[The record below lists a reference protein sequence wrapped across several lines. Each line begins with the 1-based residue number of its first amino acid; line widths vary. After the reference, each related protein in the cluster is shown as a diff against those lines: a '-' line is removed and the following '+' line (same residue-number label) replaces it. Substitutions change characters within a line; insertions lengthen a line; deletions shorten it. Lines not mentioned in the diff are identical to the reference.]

1 MQVYLIIIIII
12 LVLVVAILVYLLL
25 SYHKER
31 VLFEKEHHLLNSKM
45 KYLQL
50 ETLESRLDP
59 HLFKNILNSVQSLAY
74 QTYFALD
81 KMAGVLDYIM
91 YDSQKK
97 MVSLRE
103 EHDFALKLIDINKI
117 KLNPLF
123 RLDVRS
129 VIEEDNVFYEQD
141 LVAPLICVEL
151 LENAFKHADLQSND
165 AFISVLFKLKKGR
178 FDLIVSNKA
187 SGKKTLRKEH
197 CGFGLEALQ
206 QRLNIIYG
214 PFYKLDKSVDDEV
227 YTMHLKLDLDDFK
240 NKMHTIR

>member
-1 MQVYLIIIIII
+1 MQVYLIIIIVL
-12 LVLVVAILVYLLL
+12 LVIAVGVLLYLLL
-25 SYHKER
+25 SYQKER

-129 VIEEDNVFYEQD
+129 VIEEENIFYEQD

-151 LENAFKHADLQSND
+151 IENAFKHADLQSNE
-165 AFISVLFKLKKGR
+165 AFISVLFKLKKGQ

-187 SGKKTLRKEH
+187 SGKKSLKKEH
-197 CGFGLEALQ
+197 GGFGLEALK
-206 QRLNIIYG
+206 QRLEIIYG
-214 PFYKLDKSVDDEV
+214 PFYRLEKSVDEEV
-227 YTMHLKLDLDDFK
+227 YSMHLKIELDGFK

>member
-197 CGFGLEALQ
+197 GGFGLEALQ